1 MIKLVIF
8 DLDGTLVNSVDDLAD
23 SVNNVLIRH
32 NCPVHA
38 VSEYY
43 RFVGDGTV
51 KLIERAIPEAMRT
64 EGIIKSLH
72 SEFADE
78 YEKNCLVKTKPY
90 DGIEEMLS
98 SLEKSGIMT
107 AVASNKTD
115 VFARE
120 IVRSLF
126 KSHDFSAVQGKLDGV
141 PKKPDPTIVH
151 MIMDR
156 LGVNKSEAVYVGD
169 SDVDVYTGHNSGLS
183 VCGCLWGFRGK
194 AELSSAGADFLL
206 EKPSDLLDII
216 GKYFNLI

>member
-23 SVNNVLIRH
+23 SVNNVLTRH

-43 RFVGDGTV
+43 HFVGDGTV
-51 KLIERAIPEAMRT
+51 KLIERALPEAMRT
-64 EGIIKSLH
+64 EDIIMSVH
-72 SEFADE
+72 SEFAAE

-90 DGIEEMLS
+90 DSIEEMLS

-115 VFARE
+115 VFTRE
-120 IVRSLF
+120 IVRALF
-126 KSHDFSAVQGKLDGV
+126 TNHNFSVVQGKLDGV

-151 MIMDR
+151 MIMDK
-156 LGVNKSEAVYVGD
+156 LGVEKPEVIYVGD
-169 SDVDVYTGHNSGLS
+169 SDVDVYTGHNCGLL

-194 AELSSAGADFLL
+194 AELSSAGADYLL
-206 EKPSDLLDII
+206 EKPSDLIDII
-216 GKYFNLI
+216 SKL